1 MPAAIRSMFT
11 ASVALA
17 SAGVIAASP
26 LAPTPEL
33 PMPTVHIPSI
43 NLVNG
48 SSVPALGAIP
58 YQILVNLLGNAL
70 AAAPILLGGI
80 EQCTVCVGPVSP
92 PSPAASPFTGW
103 GTLGVGVGL
112 LTSPFAIIGAVQAGQ
127 SILQALGVGLLA
139 IQTPIINTATLIQ
152 APRQPFGGYEF
163 EATRARAAQAV
174 VDAVVGAFGVTR
186 EVLTGVRTII
196 AGSLAGVTAFAQT
209 LATTG
214 DVVAAFNAGLAP
226 FTAGIQTAV
235 ADTVGAIQSLRAV
248 VYADLTSGPGPATS
262 PIPTVAAPPTATP
275 AAATGAAAT
284 VAAATVAAATGAA
297 TTARDAASV
306 PTPVITEAA
315 TAAVA
320 ATAAAGTGRAARRA
334 GAALSPREA
343 ADTTPAE
350 AAESDGR
357 ARADGAVAASAGADT
372 GASAARPNRA
382 RSAAAR
388 AGG

>member
-284 VAAATVAAATGAA
+284 VAAATGAA

-320 ATAAAGTGRAARRA
+320 ATVAAGTGRAARRT
-334 GAALSPREA
+334 GAALSPR
-343 ADTTPAE
+343 E

-357 ARADGAVAASAGADT
+357 ARADGAVAASAGADA